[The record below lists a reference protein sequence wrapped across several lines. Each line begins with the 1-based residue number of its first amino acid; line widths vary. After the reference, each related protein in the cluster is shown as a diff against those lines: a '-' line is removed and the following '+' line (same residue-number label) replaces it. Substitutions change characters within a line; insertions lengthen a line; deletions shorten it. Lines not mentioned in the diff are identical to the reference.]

1 MTTETYDRRSCDRC
15 GFTVEVRKVER
26 GEPKDWT
33 QVTSRAFGRR
43 VAGEDGSTVDLCPD
57 CHRSLIEWMPRAKLP
72 PNVALCWHEQNYVP
86 VWRFAPVAAARLTHH
101 HPRGR
106 RKFRLL
112 AADERCCSVRQEP
125 ICGLK

>member
-33 QVTSRAFGRR
+33 QVTSRAFGRH

-57 CHRSLIEWMPRAKLP
+57 CHSSLIEWMPRASCRRTWLCAGMSKITCLFGALHLWP
-72 PNVALCWHEQNYVP
+72 PH
-86 VWRFAPVAAARLTHH
+86 
-101 HPRGR
+101 G
-106 RKFRLL
+106 
-112 AADERCCSVRQEP
+112 
-125 ICGLK
+125 